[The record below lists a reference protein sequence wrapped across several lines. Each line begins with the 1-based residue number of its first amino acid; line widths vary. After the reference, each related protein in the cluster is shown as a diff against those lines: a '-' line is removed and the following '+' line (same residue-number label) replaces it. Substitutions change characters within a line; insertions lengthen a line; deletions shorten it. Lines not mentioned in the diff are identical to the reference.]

1 MGVAINIII
10 KILFFTCIIM
20 QVVLWPS
27 VLTMTFS
34 SALALEGIIS
44 YFMTS
49 RENIWTGVVS
59 PGIFLLHGKS
69 SIKSYIVSGII
80 GIYMILLFV
89 RFSMHEADV
98 QPHMTTWIHKSKIN
112 NYSFTDSGN
121 NKFPDSDVTGDVS
134 KSMRE
139 NSFTWPKK
147 WQDNAVRLNGTIA
160 QAGPGKGELRCFP
173 DVIFNS
179 NSNNTAPA
187 SKYACYAAKLAIFKP
202 PDSVDFGGRPY
213 IPMPSQFYITD
224 VMVTPSVGNKCSD
237 LEVYRI
243 VLDPYGNIEHGLD
256 YPASAPTPNAGIKD
270 AVYSHG
276 GLFSDSTWN
285 LHFQHTFSPQE
296 YASRVA
302 AKCVEGGGSL
312 IFRLPIRSTDID
324 PSTGR
329 SGLDTLIVTSGASVQ
344 LRFAWHHQGE
354 TPSFLST
361 WEQWQT
367 TKDDGVQTWRDSSD
381 GAAVFFK
388 FAIMIIPLLIVWY
401 FLAVQF
407 DELVDNSQVLFLCI
421 FVLLPSTLI
430 FISVGAWLPMAGSI
444 ICAIAINH
452 TPSTNSP
459 ISSWWRIMIRPS
471 LFFITA
477 ACNSIQ
483 FAWMLALIGQAGWS
497 AFLYESSLQQLSD
510 LSSKFIISDS
520 TSPTWIGLALPSVLL
535 VNLAFL
541 LGSAICIVLE
551 TLPSFSARASKS

>member
-1 MGVAINIII
+1 
-10 KILFFTCIIM
+10 
-20 QVVLWPS
+20 
-27 VLTMTFS
+27 
-34 SALALEGIIS
+34 
-44 YFMTS
+44 
-49 RENIWTGVVS
+49 
-59 PGIFLLHGKS
+59 
-69 SIKSYIVSGII
+69 
-80 GIYMILLFV
+80 
-89 RFSMHEADV
+89 
-98 QPHMTTWIHKSKIN
+98 
-112 NYSFTDSGN
+112 
-121 NKFPDSDVTGDVS
+121 
-134 KSMRE
+134 
-139 NSFTWPKK
+139 
-147 WQDNAVRLNGTIA
+147 
-160 QAGPGKGELRCFP
+160 
-173 DVIFNS
+173 
-179 NSNNTAPA
+179 
-187 SKYACYAAKLAIFKP
+187 
-202 PDSVDFGGRPY
+202 
-213 IPMPSQFYITD
+213 
-224 VMVTPSVGNKCSD
+224 
-237 LEVYRI
+237 

-344 LRFAWHHQGE
+344 LRFAWHYQGE

-361 WEQWQT
+361 WDQWQT